1 MRGRS
6 HGGEGERGSVLSL
19 LGGGRGQVPQ
29 GEESGCVCGGGGVQ
43 LYPVSLKSLL
53 ETIILEVNLFS
64 GVYTKFIFI
73 ITEIVRNHSALS
85 IIYFHNLIKRTLSL
99 FRFKL

>member
-29 GEESGCVCGGGGVQ
+29 GEESGCVWGEGGGV
-43 LYPVSLKSLL
+43 L
-53 ETIILEVNLFS
+53 
-64 GVYTKFIFI
+64 
-73 ITEIVRNHSALS
+73 
-85 IIYFHNLIKRTLSL
+85 
-99 FRFKL
+99 

>member
-29 GEESGCVCGGGGVQ
+29 GEESGCVCGGGGGTVI
-43 LYPVSLKSLL
+43 SC
-53 ETIILEVNLFS
+53 FS
-64 GVYTKFIFI
+64 K
-73 ITEIVRNHSALS
+73 ITFRNHNS
-85 IIYFHNLIKRTLSL
+85 
-99 FRFKL
+99 